1 MCLIRIPS
9 NNSKFRLKTE
19 HITFD
24 LEPCLFWI
32 HSLWDKTSSS
42 PHSHCKNLFVPD
54 SETAIG
60 NAYYLIDL
68 TRVTSSYTDSV
79 DFGITKFDYIY
90 TKKQNNSFWWY
101 AKIPSGSGTYV
112 SATH

>member
-1 MCLIRIPS
+1 MNPKNFWCKIER
-9 NNSKFRLKTE
+9 NM
-19 HITFD
+19 FD

-32 HSLWDKTSSS
+32 HSLWDKTSSNRW
-42 PHSHCKNLFVPD
+42 SHCENLFVPD

-79 DFGITKFDYIY
+79 SFGIAKFDYIY
-90 TKKQNNSFWWY
+90 TRKQNNSFWWY
-101 AKIPSGSGTYV
+101 AKIPSGSGTYI